1 MKRKIL
7 FLIGMALSFGS
18 TYAQSE
24 KPDNDQRQHE
34 KAIES
39 LKEDL
44 EDRDKT
50 IRELEADLAEL
61 NAENEKLDSALRA
74 ERKEGKA
81 AKYRRQIKQLK
92 EDSTALSERM
102 EEALEKMRQEH
113 QKQVDLFVAQHKEDS
128 LVNVDLRAQLA
139 ELEEFRVIHLAQM
152 AESVDEKWLN
162 KAYADVDSVAL
173 ETDFAQ
179 YDQYAPMDTAV
190 AQARDKLAAFVAN
203 VRLYRQGRKAVH
215 SKYEADVV
223 SPLIE
228 PMRAL
233 RNRLPEGS
241 NKDDVANI
249 CWQLDNYAITVEIF
263 QDVIKAVNK
272 AVEGQKTAKA
282 AWYLAQAE
290 LNKQEKESE
299 YISAI
304 QDIPWLKE
312 QYGVY
317 YKLLEKDASK
327 PNEVG
332 EKILKLLTPQ

>member
-7 FLIGMALSFGS
+7 FLIGMALCFGS

-24 KPDNDQRQHE
+24 KPDDDQRQHE

-39 LKEDL
+39 LKKDL

-50 IRELEADLAEL
+50 IRKLEADLAEL
-61 NAENEKLDSALRA
+61 KVENEKLNSALRA

-92 EDSTALSERM
+92 KDSTALSERM

-113 QKQVDLFVAQHKEDS
+113 QEQVDSLVAQHEKDS
-128 LVNVDLRAQLA
+128 LDNVDLRAQLD

-173 ETDFAQ
+173 EMDYDQ
-179 YDQYAPMDTAV
+179 YDQYASMDTAV
-190 AQARDKLAAFVAN
+190 AQARDRLTTFVAN

-223 SPLIE
+223 NSLIE
-228 PMRAL
+228 PMRAI
-233 RNRLPEGS
+233 RDSLPEGS
-241 NKDDVANI
+241 NKDDVADI
-249 CWQLDNYAITVEIF
+249 CWQLDNYAITIEIF

-272 AVEGQKTAKA
+272 AVKDQKTAKA
-282 AWYLAQAE
+282 AWPLAKAA
-290 LNKQEKESE
+290 LDNQEKESE

-304 QDIPWLKE
+304 QDIPWLAE
-312 QYGVY
+312 QYAEY
-317 YKLLEKDASK
+317 HKLLKKDASK

-332 EKILKLLTPQ
+332 EMILNLLNPQ